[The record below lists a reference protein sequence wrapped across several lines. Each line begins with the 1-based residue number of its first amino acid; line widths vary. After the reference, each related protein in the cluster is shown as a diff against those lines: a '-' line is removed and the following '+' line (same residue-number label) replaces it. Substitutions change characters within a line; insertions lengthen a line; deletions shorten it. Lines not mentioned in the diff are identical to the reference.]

1 MSSLT
6 DYDASSQTSAKV
18 LREERSILVAIHDRA
33 ETSLEYSLPESF
45 VAEPGEL
52 FEYAV
57 NAIHY
62 QNSFPTI
69 TNDNNQ
75 LEMILFYEGGSASSD
90 TEKTKGRTWIVKL
103 LIDFPTPAR
112 MDADMICAH
121 LNNAISQLLQ
131 ERLAVESN
139 FAGDY
144 DTAREIFSTT
154 YSTYTIE
161 GVGRADIY
169 LSASLGATAPT
180 SMNGFLQVPVFE
192 PSKGRVRMDIFPPQG
207 LPYTD
212 DTSDDS
218 QFNWYYADSI
228 TDNLSETQIAAIV
241 PPAGTLTQ
249 IFITTDK
256 GSKFPSNLA
265 PQLGFR
271 TNSTYDRP
279 DIGPL
284 VKGTQFWTQRNEGEV
299 NTLGGAFNQWTYTND
314 VTTKSRMNLVQTH
327 SGVGM
332 KTIVYYSPSPTKLT
346 KSLLQIG
353 SHVAASSQLLIGTPY
368 HIVPGSILLSAPL
381 FSTNP
386 DETILYSVQNR
397 IFYPIGTNSLQSIPL
412 SLYLDSELF
421 DLSQLETP
429 FYVELHIRRYYDPTS
444 DASRSRAPLRAD
456 PYIGFRGF
464 HGTDPAHITTGA
476 FRSTHR

>member
-18 LREERSILVAIHDRA
+18 LREERSILVAIHDRP

-57 NAIHY
+57 NAVHY

-69 TNDNNQ
+69 TKDNYQ
-75 LEMILFYEGGSASSD
+75 FEMMLFYEGGEGT
-90 TEKTKGRTWIVKL
+90 TEKTKGRTWTVKL

-131 ERLAVESN
+131 ERLAVDTN
-139 FAGDY
+139 FGYDY

-154 YSTYTIE
+154 YSTYSIE

-169 LSASLGATAPT
+169 VFSSLGATAPT
-180 SMNGFLQVPVFE
+180 SMNGFLQVPIFE
-192 PSKGRVRMDIFPPQG
+192 PSKGRIRMDILPPQG
-207 LPYTD
+207 LPYTE
-212 DTSDDS
+212 DTSDDV
-218 QFNWYYADSI
+218 QFNWYYASTI
-228 TDNLSETQIAAIV
+228 TDNLSEEQMDAIIA
-241 PPAGTLTQ
+241 PAGTLTQ
-249 IFITTDK
+249 IYITTDK
-256 GSKFPSNLA
+256 GTKFPSNLA

-271 TNSTYDRP
+271 TNVTYDRP
-279 DIGPL
+279 DAGPL
-284 VKGTQFWTQRNEGEV
+284 VNGTQFWTQQTESEP
-299 NTLGGAFNQWTYTND
+299 NTLAGAFNQWSYSNKISTTN
-314 VTTKSRMNLVQTH
+314 RMNLVQDH

-332 KTIVYYSPSPTKLT
+332 KTIVYYSPSPIKIT

-353 SHVAASSQLLIGTPY
+353 SHVAASSQLLVGAPY
-368 HIVPGSILLSAPL
+368 NIVPGSILLSAPL

-412 SLYLDSELF
+412 SLYLDSELY

-444 DASRSRAPLRAD
+444 DSSRSRAPLRAD

-464 HGTDPAHITTGA
+464 HGTDPAHLSTGA